1 MISFFDFVLKNLY
14 ERCFI
19 ENSHSELNKSEREQ
33 RRDKL
38 QVGIKHLHEIT
49 DLKSLGPKNIN
60 RLISVRGIV
69 IRASEV
75 YPDMKMAFFRCT
87 NCRSDLTVALDNAKV
102 QEPTE
107 CPICRIKNAF
117 EIIHNLCQFTD
128 KQYVKFQELPE
139 YVPDGETPHSMT
151 VICYD
156 NNVDGCRPGDRVE
169 LVGIYRAQ
177 SVKVQRIKTN
187 VKSVFNT
194 YVDLISFRILEEN
207 RYRSEETH
215 GKQKFSDEE
224 KR

>member
-1 MISFFDFVLKNLY
+1 MESTIFEVQGTHLKDFDRELYYQFIYFPVEMISFFDFVLKNLY

-107 CPICRIKNAF
+107 CPTCRIKNCF
-117 EIIHNLCQFTD
+117 EIIL
-128 KQYVKFQELPE
+128 
-139 YVPDGETPHSMT
+139 
-151 VICYD
+151 
-156 NNVDGCRPGDRVE
+156 
-169 LVGIYRAQ
+169 
-177 SVKVQRIKTN
+177 
-187 VKSVFNT
+187 
-194 YVDLISFRILEEN
+194 
-207 RYRSEETH
+207 
-215 GKQKFSDEE
+215 
-224 KR
+224 